1 VGINTIKIK
10 KVVRPLDLADYEPEY
25 AGTVIQVWVNPPLK
39 ITREVGALL
48 AEWQKAVVK
57 RALLEK
63 PAENAEKPAKKRAE
77 SVSELE
83 ERPMVDPAQLSP
95 SSLEGGTSLVR
106 VDPAQLD
113 AADKAV
119 AAAKRAYY
127 DWLAGVWED
136 TSADE
141 MWALVEKL
149 EAQEPGMLTF
159 LRDRTLQMIADYA
172 SARKKA

>member
-1 VGINTIKIK
+1 MGVDVGINTIKIK

-25 AGTVIQVWVNPPLK
+25 AGTVIQVWVNPPVR
-39 ITREVGALL
+39 ITREVGGLL
-48 AEWQKAVVK
+48 AEWQKAVVE

-63 PAENAEKPAKKRAE
+63 PAENAEKPVKKRTE
-77 SVSELE
+77 SVSE
-83 ERPMVDPAQLSP
+83 
-95 SSLEGGTSLVR
+95 
-106 VDPAQLD
+106 
-113 AADKAV
+113 ADEAMTE
-119 AAAKRAYY
+119 AKRAYY

-149 EAQEPGMLTF
+149 EAQEPGMLKF